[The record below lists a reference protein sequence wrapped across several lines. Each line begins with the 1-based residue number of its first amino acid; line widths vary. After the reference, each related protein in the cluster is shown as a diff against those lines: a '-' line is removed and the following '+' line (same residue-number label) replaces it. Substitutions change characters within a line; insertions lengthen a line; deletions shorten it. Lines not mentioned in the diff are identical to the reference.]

1 MQPDPQKSYRSGETS
16 ITTPTKIRAM
26 LLVMCR
32 LLPLNNALLFK
43 YVLSRWDVVERKRK
57 ERIT

>member
-1 MQPDPQKSYRSGETS
+1 
-16 ITTPTKIRAM
+16 M